1 MAVFTRKDRKRT
13 ARVLG
18 ALALA
23 AVLVGCGAEGG
34 AAPGPAGSPPP
45 VPAASRPSRV
55 EGRLGELTYAA
66 QVTPLSGEQEA
77 AILDFLDS
85 WYAALARLG
94 DEDFSALLSDPDQA
108 RANESALAVQVAL
121 RTMTEG
127 VDYSLTGCS
136 YVLTC
141 TQVRCAEGG
150 AVQVSA
156 LEASCQNFAQFPGVD
171 SLRGSNEHQ
180 FILERTGDGWRLAG
194 HMQYDT
200 LCALLLEQGVEPEEL
215 TPAYAGAAQDYLA
228 RLRAAHARREEE
240 RGLALS
246 LPEAEHPYDRQAALD
261 YADAYAMARS
271 PEWVDYS
278 DYGGNCQ
285 NFASQCLYAGGIPMD
300 TTGDAV
306 WKWYGSTPSQT
317 PEPQGRSASWT
328 AVGSFRAYARDNTGF
343 GLASQVDAP
352 YYAGRPG
359 DLIQMG
365 DEESWAHTVVIRQL
379 VQNEAGETADYLIHS
394 NTNDMANYPASLYGY
409 PALSL
414 IAVAGWNG

>member
-1 MAVFTRKDRKRT
+1 MTDIEIAQA
-13 ARVLG
+13 ARPLPIT
-18 ALALA
+18 
-23 AVLVGCGAEGG
+23 EG
-34 AAPGPAGSPPP
+34 AAKAGIDE
-45 VPAASRPSRV
+45 RFV
-55 EGRLGELTYAA
+55 ECYGRTKAKID
-66 QVTPLSGEQEA
+66 P
-77 AILDFLDS
+77 
-85 WYAALARLG
+85 
-94 DEDFSALLSDPDQA
+94 ALLSDPDQA

-215 TPAYAGAAQDYLA
+215 APAYAGAAQDYLA

-365 DEESWAHTVVIRQL
+365 DGESWAHTVVIRQL
-379 VQNEAGETADYLIHS
+379 VQNEAGETTDYLIHS

-409 PALSL
+409 PELSL